1 LTAFGALRQNL
12 YVSPISKR
20 ARQVLYAVVTEFIA
34 TGEPVGSRTLTKK
47 YGFSLSPATIRNV
60 LADLEDEGYLT
71 RPHSSS
77 GRKPT
82 DAAFRLFVDAL
93 MQVRRL
99 PPNDAG
105 RITEWLDGLRPD
117 SDLVRETGKLLSD
130 LSGAP
135 AVVLRRRSETRTLL
149 KIRFIATRAGEML
162 AVVVFSDSS
171 VENRFIRVDKA
182 VTDSEIERVHEMLEE
197 IVEGRTL
204 TAVREEVAR
213 GLRDR
218 RDELATLHD
227 LGYLLLRSATDASP
241 RFADVVIQGQTL
253 LLDTPEFANV
263 DRARDLLLALE
274 DRERLVGLLDRVL
287 NSERVEIFLGEETS
301 SAVGYPVSLVASRFS
316 ERGQP
321 SGAVGV
327 LGPTRMDYPLV
338 VPLVAAAADAISTA
352 IARHQD
358 ANAESAAEAPS
369 DSERPR

>member
-1 LTAFGALRQNL
+1 
-12 YVSPISKR
+12 VSPISKR

-105 RITEWLDGLRPD
+105 RITEWLEGLRPD

-162 AVVVFSDSS
+162 AVIVFSDSS

-197 IVEGRTL
+197 IVAGRTL
-204 TAVREEVAR
+204 TSVREEVAR
-213 GLRDR
+213 GLSDHQ
-218 RDELATLHD
+218 DELATLHD
-227 LGYLLLRSATDASP
+227 LGYLLLRSATDATP

-358 ANAESAAEAPS
+358 ANAESTVEAPA

>member
-1 LTAFGALRQNL
+1 M
-12 YVSPISKR
+12 
-20 ARQVLYAVVTEFIA
+20 LYAVVTEFIA

-71 RPHSSS
+71 RPHSSA

-105 RITEWLDGLRPD
+105 RITEWLEGLRPD
-117 SDLVRETGKLLSD
+117 ADLVRETGKLLSD

-135 AVVLRRRSETRTLL
+135 AVVLRRQSETRTLL
-149 KIRFIATRAGEML
+149 KLRFIATRAGEML
-162 AVVVFSDSS
+162 AVVVFSDST
-171 VENRFIRVDKA
+171 VENRFIRVEKA
-182 VTDSEIERVHEMLEE
+182 ISDSELDRVHGMLES

-204 TAVREEVAR
+204 TDVREEVAR
-213 GLRDR
+213 ALNAR
-218 RDELATLHD
+218 RDELETSNELGLH
-227 LGYLLLRSATDASP
+227 LLRSATDAAP

-287 NSERVEIFLGEETS
+287 ASERVEIFLGEETT
-301 SAVGYPVSLVASRFS
+301 SAVGYPMSVVAARYS

-321 SGAVGV
+321 GGAVGV
-327 LGPTRMDYPLV
+327 IGPTRMDYPMV
-338 VPLVAAAADAISTA
+338 VPLVAAAADAMSTA

-358 ANAESAAEAPS
+358 ATAESPPS
-369 DSERPR
+369 EPPSSQRRR